1 MTDLTLIYYTANLVD
16 EKFANNIRQSLLS
29 FGLPIISVSQKPL
42 DFGYNICVG
51 DIGAS
56 IYNIYKQVLIGAI
69 EAKTKYVAC
78 CEDDALYNEE
88 HFRHRPPDGTFS
100 YNVNRWNANRDLFFW
115 RNRANMS
122 MCIASTEL
130 MVDTLETRFKKFP
143 NPLSREKGELI
154 GFGEP
159 GRFEEQLGLPIVG
172 IERFQ
177 TRTPTIV
184 FNHRPSVGGVRIIR
198 RKDKIKRELPYWG
211 KATELWEQYW
221 NGGK

>member
-1 MTDLTLIYYTANLVD
+1 MTDLTLIYYTSNRVD
-16 EKFANNIRQSLLS
+16 DSFADKIRHSLAS

-42 DFGYNICVG
+42 DFGYNISIG

-56 IYNIYKQVLIGAI
+56 IYNIYKQVLVGAK

-88 HFRHRPPDGTFS
+88 HFQHRPTDGAFA
-100 YNVNRWNANRDLFFW
+100 YNLNRWNANHDLFFW
-115 RNRANMS
+115 RRKANMS

-130 MVDTLETRFKKFP
+130 MVDTLEKRFEKFP

-159 GRFEEQLGLPIVG
+159 GRFEEHLGLPVVG
-172 IERFQ
+172 IDKFKSL
-177 TRTPTIV
+177 TPTIV
-184 FNHRPSVGGVRIIR
+184 FNHRPSVGGVRIIHR
-198 RKDKIKRELPYWG
+198 RDKIRRELPYWG

-221 NGGK
+221 NE